1 MFRRTAPVP
10 PYRRRPGRS
19 AQAPNGR
26 SEGHRPD
33 LFERL
38 HGRPLWLAG
47 AAVAIGAG
55 VLVLVA
61 GAAGWPS
68 VVRAFGHVHPGWIA
82 LCVGGQVVAI
92 AGYVAAFRSV
102 ESLGSPHRLPL
113 RTVATIVVAGFGSH
127 AIGGGFAIDRRA
139 LIRLGHD
146 ESEATI
152 RVLGLGALEYAV
164 LAPLACGCAVLLL
177 IEGSDVQSAVLWP
190 WAIAVPAGLTIGLWL
205 ARPARWRDPEDDG
218 PRLRSAWR
226 HTMQG
231 VGVLHLLALRPLHH
245 ADAWLGMAVY
255 WIADIA
261 TLYGALRLFG
271 VHLGLPETVLAYA
284 AGYAATRRTL
294 PLGGAGATEAL
305 MSFSLAWVGLSLAQ
319 AVPVVA
325 AYRLANV
332 VLPLLPAARAQR
344 DVFKLTPP
352 PSVVRRN

>member
-1 MFRRTAPVP
+1 MPRRAAPP
-10 PYRRRPGRS
+10 PSRPGRRTP
-19 AQAPNGR
+19 APPVAAGPR
-26 SEGHRPD
+26 QHRPD

-47 AAVAIGAG
+47 VAVAIGAG
-55 VLVLVA
+55 VLILVA
-61 GAAGWPS
+61 GAAGWPA
-68 VVRAFGHVHPGWIA
+68 VVRAARQFQPAWIGV
-82 LCVGGQVVAI
+82 LVGGQIVAI

-102 ESLGSPHRLPL
+102 ESIGSPQRLPL

-139 LIRLGHD
+139 LVRLGHD

-177 IEGSDVQSAVLWP
+177 VEGSDVQPALLWP

-205 ARPARWRDPEDDG
+205 ARPDRWRDPDEG
-218 PRLRSAWR
+218 PRLRGAWR
-226 HTMQG
+226 RVMQG

-255 WIADIA
+255 WAADIA
-261 TLYGALRLFG
+261 TLYGALHLFG
-271 VHLGLPETVLAYA
+271 VPLGVPETVLAYA

-305 MSFSLAWVGLSLAQ
+305 MSISLVWVGLSLAQ

-332 VLPLLPAARAQR
+332 ALPLLPAARAQR
-344 DVFKLTPP
+344 HVFTLAPEPP
-352 PSVVRRN
+352 ARG

>member
-1 MFRRTAPVP
+1 VRTSPPAGARR
-10 PYRRRPGRS
+10 
-19 AQAPNGR
+19 
-26 SEGHRPD
+26 HPD

-38 HGRPLWLAG
+38 HGRPLWLA
-47 AAVAIGAG
+47 AIAVAIGAG

-61 GAAGWPS
+61 SPAGWPA
-68 VVRAFGHVHPGWIA
+68 VVRAFSDVHPGWIA
-82 LCVGGQVVAI
+82 VCVAGQVVAI

-102 ESLGSPHRLPL
+102 ESIGSEHRLPL
-113 RTVATIVVAGFGSH
+113 RTVAIIVVAGFGSH

-139 LIRLGHD
+139 LIALGHD
-146 ESEATI
+146 DSEATI

-164 LAPLACGCAVLLL
+164 LAPLACACAVLLL
-177 IEGSDVQSAVLWP
+177 VEGANVQPAVLWP

-205 ARPARWRDPEDDG
+205 ARPARWQDPDEG
-218 PRLRSAWR
+218 PRLRCAWQR
-226 HTMQG
+226 VMQG
-231 VGVLHLLALRPLHH
+231 VGVLHLLARRPLHH
-245 ADAWLGMAVY
+245 ADAWLGMALY

-271 VHLGLPETVLAYA
+271 FELGLAETVLAYA

-305 MSFSLAWVGLSLAQ
+305 MSFSLVWVGLSLAQ

-332 VLPLLPAARAQR
+332 ALPLVPAARAQR
-344 DVFKLTPP
+344 HVFEITG
-352 PSVVRRN
+352 S

>member
-1 MFRRTAPVP
+1 MLRRSASVP
-10 PYRRRPGRS
+10 SRPGRRS
-19 AQAPNGR
+19 RPGRVAHGAAQRA
-26 SEGHRPD
+26 HRD

-47 AAVAIGAG
+47 VAVAIGAG
-55 VLVLVA
+55 VLLLVA
-61 GAAGWPS
+61 GAAGWPA
-68 VVRAFGHVHPGWIA
+68 VIRAFGHVHPGWIG

-102 ESLGSPHRLPL
+102 ESIGSPQRLPL

-146 ESEATI
+146 DAEATI

-177 IEGSDVQSAVLWP
+177 VEGSSVQPAVLWP

-205 ARPARWRDPEDDG
+205 ARPQRWRDADEG
-218 PRLRSAWR
+218 SRLRAGWQR
-226 HTMQG
+226 VMQG
-231 VGVLHLLALRPLHH
+231 VGVLHVLALRPLHH

-255 WIADIA
+255 WVADIA

-271 VHLGLPETVLAYA
+271 VPLGIPETVLAYA

-305 MSFSLAWVGLSLAQ
+305 MCFSLTWVGLSLAE

-332 VLPLLPAARAQR
+332 ALPLLPAARAQR
-344 DVFKLTPP
+344 DVFALEHPP
-352 PSVVRRN
+352 PG

>member
-1 MFRRTAPVP
+1 MTPSYP
-10 PYRRRPGRS
+10 PPSDAKRPER
-19 AQAPNGR
+19 
-26 SEGHRPD
+26 EHRD

-47 AAVAIGAG
+47 VAVAIGAG

-61 GAAGWPS
+61 GAAGWPA
-68 VVRAFGHVHPGWIA
+68 VVRAFGHVHPGWIGLLVA
-82 LCVGGQVVAI
+82 GQVVAI
-92 AGYVAAFRSV
+92 GGYVAAFRSV
-102 ESLGSPHRLPL
+102 EAVGRPARLPL
-113 RTVATIVVAGFGSH
+113 RIVSTIVIAGFGPH

-146 ESEATI
+146 EAEATI

-164 LAPLACGCAVLLL
+164 LAPAACACAVLLL
-177 IEGSDVQSAVLWP
+177 VEGSDVQRALLWP
-190 WAIAVPAGLTIGLWL
+190 WAIAVPVGLTIALWV
-205 ARPARWRDPEDDG
+205 AVPRRWRHATERG
-218 PRLRSAWR
+218 RLRAAWR
-226 HTMQG
+226 RTMQG
-231 VGVLHLLALRPLHH
+231 VGVLHLLARRPLHH

-271 VHLGLPETVLAYA
+271 VPLGVPETVLAYA

-305 MSFSLAWVGLSLAQ
+305 MSIALVWVGLTLAQ

-344 DVFKLTPP
+344 RVFELT
-352 PSVVRRN
+352 R

>member
-1 MFRRTAPVP
+1 VP
-10 PYRRRPGRS
+10 PAVRRR
-19 AQAPNGR
+19 
-26 SEGHRPD
+26 D

-38 HGRPLWLAG
+38 HGRPLWLA
-47 AAVAIGAG
+47 AVAVGIGAG
-55 VLVLVA
+55 VLILVA

-68 VVRAFGHVHPGWIA
+68 VIRHSGDVHPDWIA
-82 LCVGGQVVAI
+82 LLVGGQIVAI

-102 ESLGSPHRLPL
+102 EAIGSPHRLPL

-146 ESEATI
+146 DSEATI

-177 IEGSDVQSAVLWP
+177 IEGSSVQPAVLGP

-205 ARPARWRDPEDDG
+205 ARPDRWRDADEG
-218 PRLRSAWR
+218 PRLRCLWR
-226 HTMQG
+226 RVMQG
-231 VGVLHLLALRPLHH
+231 VGVLHLLRPLRY

-271 VHLGLPETVLAYA
+271 VHLGIPETVLAYA

-305 MSFSLAWVGLSLAQ
+305 MSFSLVWVGLSLAQ

-332 VLPLLPAARAQR
+332 ALPLLPAARAQR
-344 DVFKLTPP
+344 DVFALTPTATATP
-352 PSVVRRN
+352 GPRPDR